1 MPRRRN
7 NDRFRAMFVIVLIV
21 VRAASL
27 DLMTMGFSFGRLMG
41 DPMVVRLPVRGP
53 CADLADADHV

>member
-1 MPRRRN
+1 
-7 NDRFRAMFVIVLIV
+7 MFVIVLIV